1 MTWVIL
7 GMHYTTRAMPQSPMR
22 PLEIYLVRFPPYH
35 NGLKMEK
42 LLPHGPLPPPPPLHT
57 PSAELITSSTTF
69 SSTTLVHDYS
79 NKLKSNI
86 LRMTGITVYFM
97 IF

>member
-7 GMHYTTRAMPQSPMR
+7 GMHYTTCTMPQSPMR

-42 LLPHGPLPPPPPLHT
+42 LLPHGPPPPPLQNLLRLPLLFPPPPLAHN
-57 PSAELITSSTTF
+57 
-69 SSTTLVHDYS
+69 YS
-79 NKLKSNI
+79 NKLKTNI
-86 LRMTGITVYFM
+86 LKMTRIITYF
-97 IF
+97 IRF